1 MPALRILHL
10 ADIHLGVENYGR
22 IDPATGLSTRLLD
35 FIKSLNAAIDW
46 ALENDIHLVVIAGDI
61 FKNRDPTPTV
71 QREFARLI
79 RRLSEAGMPTFI
91 VVGNHDVPNTWK
103 RANSVEIY
111 SVLAVPQ
118 VTIAHQPGL
127 HVIDTRVGKVQVVAL
142 PWLSRSF
149 VLSSSD
155 NRNLSPDELNRK
167 TLELIEEF
175 IDRQVEELDPTL
187 PSILVAHASVQG
199 AVFSSERDIMLGQ
212 DVVIPKSIIANPR
225 FDYVAMGHIHKFQVL
240 SYGRPPIV
248 YPGSLE
254 RIDFGEEKD
263 KKGFVLVEIGEPGE
277 DGAREVTHTFQ
288 EVAARPFL
296 TIKVNA
302 DRESP
307 TEEVLR
313 RIEERA
319 EDAREAVVR
328 LVIETS
334 AEHERDLRHD
344 EIRRALTATGAVYS
358 SVTTQVARHHRS
370 VLGDQGIEQMTP
382 EQALQLYLQNK
393 GATPERTQLLINYYR
408 QLDNAASE
416 E

>member
-1 MPALRILHL
+1 
-10 ADIHLGVENYGR
+10 VENYGR

-71 QREFARLI
+71 QREFARCI
-79 RRLSEAGMPTFI
+79 RRLSAAGLPTFI
-91 VVGNHDVPNTWK
+91 VVGNHDVPNAWK

-127 HVIDTRVGKVQVVAL
+127 HIIETRAGKVQVVAL

-155 NRNLSPDELNRK
+155 NRNLNPDEVNRK

-175 IDRQVEELDPTL
+175 IDKRAEELDPAW

-225 FDYVAMGHIHKFQVL
+225 FDYVAMGHIHKYQVL

-254 RIDFGEEKD
+254 RIDFGEERD
-263 KKGFVLVEIGEPGE
+263 KKGFVWVEIDEPSP
-277 DGAREVTHTFQ
+277 DGVREVRHTFQ
-288 EVAARPFL
+288 EVDARPFL
-296 TIKVNA
+296 TIRVNA

-313 RIEERA
+313 RIEEYTENAR
-319 EDAREAVVR
+319 DAIVR

-334 AEHERDLRHD
+334 PEHERDLRHD
-344 EIRRALTATGAVYS
+344 EIRHALAATKAAYA
-358 SVTTQVARHHRS
+358 SVSTQVARHHRT
-370 VLGDQGIEQMTP
+370 VLGDQGVEQMTP
-382 EQALQLYLQNK
+382 EQALQLYLQNR
-393 GATPERTQLLINYYR
+393 GVPPDRTQLLVKYYR
-408 QLDNAASE
+408 QLDNATDE
-416 E
+416 C